1 MRCKTPDIKHKD
13 EYHLD
18 NLNFPEDLELKFY
31 CHRLQQAAIYNGP
44 ISNRA
49 HVSFNRDNIDNTN
62 VAQDILEIDANIL
75 TKTETD
81 TSKLVTV

>member
-1 MRCKTPDIKHKD
+1 MQHNRYKTQRSISSQQ
-13 EYHLD
+13 
-18 NLNFPEDLELKFY
+18 FPRGSGTEL
-31 CHRLQQAAIYNGP
+31 LLSQATIYNGT
-44 ISNRA
+44 ILYRV